1 MQQSNL
7 NPNQNA
13 LNYIALVNQ
22 VFEIERKI
30 SKLNDSGTIS
40 RNIDKIRT
48 LFSEAGLTYHDPIGE
63 TYNDTR
69 TDCEAQVLTGGDGQK
84 VITETI
90 KPIVRLSN
98 GGFTRIVQ
106 KAIVIVEENSQNKE
120 V

>member
-69 TDCEAQVLTGGDGQK
+69 TDCEAQVLSGGHGQK

-90 KPIVRLSN
+90 KPIIRLSID
-98 GGFTRIVQ
+98 GFTRIVQ
-106 KAIVIVEENSQNKE
+106 KAIVLVDNSQNKE
-120 V
+120 N